1 MRWVVFRSSLLRYIR
16 AFFLSLSWP
25 ASSPVNLYFDLQC
38 LIGPFVLWTYLA
50 WLPGVKYI
58 FQTAQLANVHET
70 KQNKRHTDS
79 RSNERKIHCQKA
91 LFCEL
96 ESFCRCFQHSGTNP
110 VLFRYSDPVPGNG
123 CHEQL
128 DPCNPAI
135 LLRRTQL
142 GKRTFWKPT
151 DDANGVCVC
160 ARAWCSCCLFSM
172 RRRVCSHVSVC
183 GSHRDFV
190 AQNIPRIWALFIASI
205 PLRVGASVHRRRRRR
220 NGQRLGG
227 IGCYVTL
234 WADDWLLAGFSSLRH
249 FGHLSHNSI
258 KVLRQY

>member
-1 MRWVVFRSSLLRYIR
+1 VGCFPFFFVAVHSRLLSVTQLTSKLASQSLLRLAVLDWTFCPLNISSVAPGRKVYISNGSTGECSR
-16 AFFLSLSWP
+16 
-25 ASSPVNLYFDLQC
+25 N
-38 LIGPFVLWTYLA
+38 
-50 WLPGVKYI
+50 K
-58 FQTAQLANVHET
+58 T

-190 AQNIPRIWALFIASI
+190 AQNIPRI
-205 PLRVGASVHRRRRRR
+205 
-220 NGQRLGG
+220 
-227 IGCYVTL
+227 
-234 WADDWLLAGFSSLRH
+234 
-249 FGHLSHNSI
+249 
-258 KVLRQY
+258 